1 VSRTRAQPAEPA
13 ARGWAAAALLG
24 AGLLA
29 AAAAFDSA
37 SLYVP
42 GVALVALAVG
52 AGAWVWLAGLGAG
65 IERAPGPHT
74 VVEGEPYPLRVALR
88 RGLLPPPVGELSDPL
103 LERPIRIGG
112 WAPERARIDVRFAR
126 RGRRVLEPGTLVLRD
141 PLRLA
146 VREIAGEGASAELL
160 VLPRVEPVVAARP
173 GGGAGAGADAQGT
186 GARAALRG
194 RSDGSAAELD
204 LEGLRPYREGAPASR
219 IHWPAVA
226 RSGEMLERRLTAEGD
241 SAPLVI
247 LDATQPPSE
256 EALDSA
262 VRAAASLCLHLARR
276 GGCALLLP
284 GERRSLT
291 VGPDLAAWPA
301 AHARLALVSAARAA
315 PALARARRSGAIVW
329 VAARSDPPG
338 GLARA
343 ALGGGF
349 VVTPSGGDAGGAA
362 FTVAGC
368 VGRRLGGAS
377 AVARPLAGRAA

>member
-1 VSRTRAQPAEPA
+1 MRRAVA
-13 ARGWAAAALLG
+13 AVTLG

-29 AAAAFDSA
+29 SAAAFDTS

-52 AGAWVWLAGLGAG
+52 AGAWVWLAARGAG
-65 IERAPGPHT
+65 VERAPAPHT
-74 VVEGEPYPLRVALR
+74 VVEGEPYPLRVRLR
-88 RGLLPPPVGELSDPL
+88 PGLLPPPVAELRNPL
-103 LERPIRIGG
+103 LERPIPIGG
-112 WAPERARIDVRFAR
+112 FAPDRARIDVRFAR
-126 RGRRVLEPGTLVLRD
+126 RGRRTLEPGTLVVRD
-141 PLRLA
+141 PLRIA
-146 VREIAGEGASAELL
+146 VREIRGAGAAEELL
-160 VLPRVEPVVAARP
+160 VLPRVESVVTARP
-173 GGGAGAGADAQGT
+173 GGGAGTGADAHGS
-186 GARAALRG
+186 GSRAALRG
-194 RSDGSAAELD
+194 RTDGSAAELD

-241 SAPLVI
+241 SAPLVV
-247 LDATQPPSE
+247 LDATLPPSE

-284 GERRSLT
+284 GDRRSLT
-291 VGPDLAAWPA
+291 LAPDLAAWPA
-301 AHARLALVSAARAA
+301 AHARLALVTAASAV
-315 PALARARRSGAIVW
+315 PALARARRSGAVVW
-329 VAARSDPPG
+329 VAARADPPR

-349 VVTPSGGDAGGAA
+349 VVTPASGDEIGAAA

-368 VGRRLGGAS
+368 VGRRLGGVA
-377 AVARPLAGRAA
+377 AAARPRAGRAA